1 MNKLIVSLGAAA
13 IVAALASPAHAVI
26 TVTPSTG
33 PGSGNPGD
41 ITFDTGSTP
50 ALPFPA
56 TGPANGNFTVSGV
69 TFSGGGI
76 VVNNEGNGSLNLYA
90 QPFNDPTNYMAVLA
104 NKSETISYTSLQQTF
119 GLYWGS
125 IDAYNTI
132 KFYDGTV
139 DPAHLVAAFTG
150 TTLPGII
157 TAPNGNETSPNS
169 NRYITFAGLVFDN
182 VVLGSIGQNSFEFD
196 NVSSTAVSA
205 VPEASTWM
213 MMILGFFGVGFT
225 AYRRKRVPMRLV

>member
-1 MNKLIVSLGAAA
+1 MNKLIISLGAAA
-13 IVAALASPAHAVI
+13 ILAASLGSPARAV
-26 TVTPSTG
+26 TVVSSVG

-41 ITFDTGSTP
+41 ITFEDRTALNLPNTSPPAGTFTEGS
-50 ALPFPA
+50 A
-56 TGPANGNFTVSGV
+56 

-76 VVNNEGNGSLNLYA
+76 VVNNQGQGSQNLYA
-90 QPFNDPTNYMAVLA
+90 QPLNDPTNYMAVLA
-104 NKSETISYTSLQQTF
+104 NKRETISYSSLQQTF

-205 VPEASTWM
+205 VPETSTWM